1 MEIKLTDKEVTK
13 MAKHLSTWDPF
24 REMVSLRDELD
35 RLFDSVFGRFPRE
48 RGEIYWAPPLDIEE
62 IEEAVVVRVE
72 LPGMNKEDIKI
83 SLSGDTLTISGERKQ
98 EIEKKGK
105 TYYRIERAYGKFQR
119 TVTLPTEVE
128 GDKAKATY
136 RAGILELVL
145 PKSEKSKAKE
155 ISIVA
160 EE

>member
-1 MEIKLTDKEVTK
+1 MA
-13 MAKHLSTWDPF
+13 MAKHLTTWDPF

-35 RLFDSVFGRFPRE
+35 RLFDSVFGRLPRE
-48 RGEIYWAPPLDIEE
+48 RGETYWAPPMDIEE
-62 IEEAVVVRVE
+62 TDDAVIVRAE
-72 LPGMNKEDIKI
+72 LPGMSKDDIKI

-98 EIEKKGK
+98 ESEKKGK

-136 RAGILELVL
+136 RAGVLELVL

-160 EE
+160 ED